1 MKQLNTLPI
10 EEFLEK
16 ARIAIK
22 SNQKTVSFTLKEVTD
37 LQNSLSIIMTRVAG
51 ELDQVLAESKTP
63 DVIQIKMDG
72 GKF

>member
-22 SNQKTVSFTLKEVTD
+22 SNQKTVNFTLKEVTD
-37 LQNSLSIIMTRVAG
+37 LQNSLSIIMTRLAG
-51 ELDQVLAESKTP
+51 EAP
-63 DVIQIKMDG
+63 VIQSPEVIQVKMDG
-72 GKF
+72 GRF